1 MAVLLLARHGETDWN
16 AAQRW
21 QGHADVPLNPRG
33 IQQARELAETLRDI
47 ELDAIYASDLARA
60 HTTARIVGETKG
72 LTVTTMTALRE
83 VDVGSWSGLTNS
95 QIAER
100 FPGMP
105 RHDGET
111 EEALLTRV
119 RGATLEIGMRHAGS
133 VLVVMHGNAMR
144 AVVEYATGTRP
155 RRIANC
161 EVLRIRCHQGLLSA
175 IVDVERV

>member
-33 IQQARELAETLRDI
+33 LTQARELAETLLDI
-47 ELDAIYASDLARA
+47 PLDAIYASDLSRA
-60 HTTARIVGETKG
+60 HETARIVGEAKG
-72 LTVTTMTALRE
+72 LAVTTMTALRE

-100 FPGMP
+100 FPGMA
-105 RHDGET
+105 RHDGES
-111 EEALLTRV
+111 EEALLVRV
-119 RGATLEIGMRHAGS
+119 RTAILEIGMRYEGS

-144 AVVEYATGTRP
+144 AIVEHATGTRP

-161 EVLRIRCHQGLLSA
+161 DVLRIRCHQGLLSA
-175 IVDVERV
+175 IVDVEPI

>member
-21 QGHADVPLNPRG
+21 QGHADVPLNARG
-33 IQQARELAETLRDI
+33 LQQARELAETLRDI
-47 ELDAIYASDLARA
+47 DLDAVYASDLSRA
-60 HTTARIVGETKG
+60 HETARIVARSKG
-72 LTVTTMTALRE
+72 LDVTTMPALRE
-83 VDVGSWSGLTNS
+83 VDVGSWSGLTNPE
-95 QIAER
+95 IAEK

-111 EEALLTRV
+111 EEALLARV
-119 RGATLEIGMRHAGS
+119 KAATLEIGTRHGGS

-144 AVVEYATGTRP
+144 AIVEYATGTRP

-161 EVLRIRCHQGLLSA
+161 DVLRIRCHQGLLSA